1 MKPTHRI
8 LASCILLIIGQT
20 AGRAQTVPTPPATAP
35 AAPAAGDTVVLN
47 PFLVSSGDDTGYA
60 ATNTLDGSRLNTAL
74 RDTPAA
80 ISVFTKDFLDDI
92 GATDI
97 TSLLRYD
104 LSTEFEY
111 NDANSQGTGGQLGSI
126 DGGQGWRTRGLTGAA
141 STNGFRDAGG
151 ADDLY
156 NVERVGSTRGPNA
169 ILFGTGASGGVL
181 NLRTKIADPRRNLQ
195 SLELKVGDHDIKRAT
210 FDVNRVLLDKKFAVD
225 RKSTRLN
232 SVTVKSRMP
241 SPKSYPLSL
250 HDALPI

>member
-80 ISVFTKDFLDDI
+80 ISVVTKDFLDDI

-97 TSLLRYD
+97 TSLLRFFFFQAEDGIRD
-104 LSTEFEY
+104 LEREI
-111 NDANSQGTGGQLGSI
+111 GSCLRKI
-126 DGGQGWRTRGLTGAA
+126 ARKYVLAEEKE
-141 STNGFRDAGG
+141 GFRVVIDAEKVKE
-151 ADDLY
+151 L
-156 NVERVGSTRGPNA
+156 
-169 ILFGTGASGGVL
+169 LGTI
-181 NLRTKIADPRRNLQ
+181 RFRKQDIA
-195 SLELKVGDHDIKRAT
+195 
-210 FDVNRVLLDKKFAVD
+210 
-225 RKSTRLN
+225 RKSEIGL
-232 SVTVKSRMP
+232 VKIGRA
-241 SPKSYPLSL
+241 
-250 HDALPI
+250 HV